1 MVVLGP
7 ENPEKEEFR
16 KFTVDGNRGQPA
28 VELRSPYVLLFTERE
43 IDNVSPSISKK
54 IKRGH
59 PYTILKIGNDK
70 HDKCIE
76 IGMFSTILT
85 ELCLFHGL
93 STAFTLCFPLR
104 NNTGWEKFKHILP
117 SHPLLVMSIG
127 YSNQKKSSVEDN
139 EEYKPVI
146 EDVIQWT

>member
-1 MVVLGP
+1 MKKIMKVTTKNNQLKKTYELVPSKQSLIPYKVVVLGP

-54 IKRGH
+54 IKQGH

-93 STAFTLCFPLR
+93 STVANVTPEVVVKCC
-104 NNTGWEKFKHILP
+104 
-117 SHPLLVMSIG
+117 
-127 YSNQKKSSVEDN
+127 
-139 EEYKPVI
+139 PVL
-146 EDVIQWT
+146 